1 MGIEFREL
9 AAFIR
14 HRKISAFLLVAFTL
28 AIGIIIGTLIS
39 GRALATRDY
48 HAAIDTG
55 PNTSRADTARKY
67 LRNPYSGS

>member
-28 AIGIIIGTLIS
+28 AIGIIIG
-39 GRALATRDY
+39 R
-48 HAAIDTG
+48 
-55 PNTSRADTARKY
+55 
-67 LRNPYSGS
+67 